1 MICGRGKFMT
11 EKNKKKLTP
20 FQQEIIDT
28 AKKVKEY
35 KTTSEASVV
44 AILYKKP
51 DEIYDANL
59 KLDDFSENIWKVYF
73 EIARS
78 LIVEEKKNALD
89 DIVIGLY
96 LEKHPK
102 LKDKYEEYGGYATIE
117 AAMEYVQIENLNGY
131 IAELKKWRAVID
143 LCKRGFP
150 VKDRLSDYADMTAE
164 EIYNE
169 LEVYLNHTFV
179 DVCDDVVS
187 FDITDGIDELIDELD
202 QGTAIGLPYYN
213 LPMLS
218 KETGGQYMGSI
229 TLVGGLSNVGK
240 SSFCRTATIM
250 SIIAS
255 GEKIVVML
263 NEDGL
268 KKWQREILVFVCNN
282 ILKFDLQKHIVRDGM
297 YSPEVKQKL
306 YEAAQWL
313 KEKTADHTITV
324 IPFQQYQ
331 TSKAIK
337 VIRKYAHMGI
347 KYYMLDTFK
356 MDAGKISE
364 NSWLQLQQAMVDIN
378 DVIKPE
384 ALDLHI
390 LISFQLNKGSV
401 KQRYY
406 TQDNIGL
413 AKNIIDP
420 VSTCIMIRDLL
431 PDEFEGSREV
441 KVYRLEGANGKT
453 KVQVPLDKEKHYQVL
468 FIVKNREG
476 AANQYQI
483 VIEHDLSRNIMKEIG
498 LCNILPDAF

>member
-1 MICGRGKFMT
+1 MA
-11 EKNKKKLTP
+11 EKNKKKITP

-28 AKKVKEY
+28 VKKVKDY
-35 KTTSEASVV
+35 KTACEASVV
-44 AILYKKP
+44 SILYKKP
-51 DEIYDANL
+51 DELFNVNL
-59 KLDDFSENIWKVYF
+59 KLEDFSENTWKVYF
-73 EIARS
+73 EIANKI
-78 LIVEEKKNALD
+78 IVEEKKNTLD

-96 LEKHPK
+96 VEQHPSLKEK
-102 LKDKYEEYGGYATIE
+102 YYEYGGYSTIE
-117 AAMEYVQIENLNGY
+117 AAMEYVKVENLDGY

-179 DVCDDVVS
+179 DVCDDVAS
-187 FDITDGIDELIDELD
+187 YDISDGIENLIEELD
-202 QGTAIGLPYYN
+202 NGVAIGLQYYN

-240 SSFCRTATIM
+240 SSFCRTSTIM

-255 GEKIVVML
+255 GEKIVIML

-282 ILKFDLQKHIVRDGM
+282 ILKFDLQKHVVRDGR
-297 YSPEVKQKL
+297 YSPEVKAKL
-306 YEAAQWL
+306 FEAAQWIR
-313 KEKTADHTITV
+313 EKTEDHTITV

-337 VIRKYAHMGI
+337 VIRKYANMGI

-356 MDAGKISE
+356 MDAGKVSE

-384 ALDLHI
+384 ALDVHI

-431 PDEFEGSREV
+431 PDEYEGNREV

-453 KVQVPLDKEKHYQVL
+453 KIPEKLDKNKHYQIL

-483 VIEHDLSRNIMKEIG
+483 VVEHDLSRNIIKEIG
-498 LCNILPDAF
+498 VCNILPDNF

>member
-1 MICGRGKFMT
+1 MA
-11 EKNKKKLTP
+11 KKKSVELTP
-20 FQQEIIDT
+20 FQQEIVDT
-28 AKKVKEY
+28 VKKVREY
-35 KTTSEASVV
+35 KMASEASVV
-44 AILYKKP
+44 SILYKKP
-51 DEIYDANL
+51 DELYNVNL
-59 KLDDFSENIWKVYF
+59 KLDDFSENVWKVYF
-73 EIARS
+73 EIAKS
-78 LIVEEKKNALD
+78 VIVEEKKNTLD

-102 LKDKYEEYGGYATIE
+102 LRAKYEEYGGYSTME
-117 AAMEYVQIENLNGY
+117 AAMEYVKAENLDSY
-131 IAELKKWRAVID
+131 ISELKKWRAVID

-187 FDITDGIDELIDELD
+187 YDITDGIDELIDELD
-202 QGTAIGLPYYN
+202 KGAAIGLPYYN
-213 LPMLS
+213 LPMLT

-240 SSFCRTATIM
+240 SSFCRTSTIM
-250 SIIAS
+250 SIISS

-282 ILKFDLQKHIVRDGM
+282 ILKFDLQKHIVRDGK
-297 YSPEVKQKL
+297 YSPEVKAKL
-306 YEAAQWL
+306 HEAAQWL
-313 KEKTADHTITV
+313 REKTEDHTITV

-356 MDAGKISE
+356 MDAGKVSE

-431 PDEFEGSREV
+431 PDEYEGNREV
-441 KVYRLEGANGKT
+441 KVSRLEGVNGKT
-453 KVQVPLDKEKHYQVL
+453 KIPVKLDKDKHYQVL

-483 VIEHDLSRNIMKEIG
+483 VVEHDLSRNIIKEVGI
-498 LCNILPDAF
+498 CNILPDNF